1 MMFGHTLPF
10 WSAAIVA
17 TLVACSPDPALVR
30 EHPLPGAETVSLLGD
45 SLRAPALD
53 SAVRVTREAAL
64 SAAVDAYRQQPDD
77 PDALIWVGRRL
88 AYLGRYREAIEVY
101 SRGID
106 RFPDDPRL
114 YRHRGHRYI
123 TLRAFDEALDDLLT
137 ATRLTAGTPDQIE
150 PDGLPNDRGIPTST
164 LHSNIWYHLGL
175 THYLRADFERAAS
188 AYREC
193 LRYATN
199 PDMLVATSHWLYMTL
214 RRLGRDDDAARVLVP
229 IEVDLDIIENHSYHR
244 LLMVYKGATPPEALL
259 DSVVASDG
267 LTSATVAYG
276 IGNWYLYGGHPE
288 RAEAIFRRIV
298 AGPEW
303 PAFGYLAAE
312 ADLARSDRR
321 PARP

>member
-1 MMFGHTLPF
+1 MPDHCSVR
-10 WSAAIVA
+10 WSVA
-17 TLVACSPDPALVR
+17 LVAVLMACSADSSLVR
-30 EHPLPGAETVSLLGD
+30 ERPLPGAEAVSLLGD

-53 SAVRVTREAAL
+53 PGVRATRESLLTVADL
-64 SAAVDAYRQQPDD
+64 AYRRGADS

-101 SRGID
+101 TRGID

-114 YRHRGHRYI
+114 YRHRGHRFI
-123 TLRAFDEALDDLLT
+123 SVRSLDAALSDLLI
-137 ATRLTAGTPDQIE
+137 ATQLAAGTPDQVE

-175 THYLRADFERAAS
+175 VHYLRGDFERAAS

-193 LRYATN
+193 LRYAAN

-214 RRLGRDDDAARVLVP
+214 RRLGRDAEAKQVLLP
-229 IEVDLDIIENHSYHR
+229 IVADLDIIENQSYHR
-244 LLMVYKGATPPEALL
+244 LLMMYKGVTQVEALA
-259 DSVVASDG
+259 DSIRTTDG

-276 IGNWYLYGGHPE
+276 IGNWHLYEGRPE
-288 RAEAIFRRIV
+288 RATEIFRRIV
-298 AGPEW
+298 DGPEW

-312 ADLARSDRR
+312 AELARPDVA
-321 PARP
+321 PAQR